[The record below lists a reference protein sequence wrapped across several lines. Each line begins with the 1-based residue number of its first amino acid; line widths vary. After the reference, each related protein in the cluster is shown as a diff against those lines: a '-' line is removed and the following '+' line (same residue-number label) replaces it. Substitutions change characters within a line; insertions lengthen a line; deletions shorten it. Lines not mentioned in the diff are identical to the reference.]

1 MGRAWMHE
9 EIRHWSQIVREFGPM
24 AGQRSG
30 CLLESLTMFLPE
42 ALSTES
48 PCTAKAFWR
57 T

>member
-1 MGRAWMHE
+1 MHE

-24 AGQRSG
+24 VGQRTG